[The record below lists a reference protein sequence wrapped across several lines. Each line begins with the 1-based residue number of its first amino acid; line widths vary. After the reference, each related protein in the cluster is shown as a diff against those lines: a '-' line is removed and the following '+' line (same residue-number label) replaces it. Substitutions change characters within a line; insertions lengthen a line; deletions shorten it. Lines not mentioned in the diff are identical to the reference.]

1 MIIRGKSVG
10 RPSGTI
16 SVNSKIFT
24 DLINNIE
31 DSDLLAMDSI
41 ELLTII
47 NQGILPNNGCTRS
60 ILTTE
65 PFSDKRK
72 TALQGIKDA
81 VEKGEDITK
90 STYDSDEIPEDK
102 EEDEETT
109 NWVEK
114 GIKVNEPKDGKL
126 IDNDSQEDD
135 KDKKLA
141 KLHLMRNLK
150 TIDNSLVNAISDGE
164 AIEVLITNKTRKL
177 WESVINGIITIED
190 IYQEME
196 NCGKFLKIVFGRFI
210 EEYEKVIE
218 YKSPIGFEYR
228 IKKNNIRTVVEPNLM
243 QKLMVYRIKKNHW
256 YGNWSG
262 MGSGKTLSAI
272 IASREVESHLTI
284 VVGVNSTM
292 KQWANDILNAFPE
305 TTGTCIYMIDDSKY
319 DDIEFDMSKYNYV
332 LIPYSRFSQL
342 NEEPRLKHIADC
354 KVDFIIIDEVHK
366 AKRRGEEAKESTR
379 RERIIKLINWS
390 RENNQEMYGMVMSG
404 TPIINELSEA
414 KSLLSLLTNNKF
426 DDIKTN
432 KTLSNALKLHQL
444 LLIHGLRFVPK
455 YDQELQILTSDNTDS
470 LRINGDKYLDVLKGI
485 KPIEA
490 EKLFVEDKLV
500 AIESFLKKGTLIY
513 THYTTDFIQPIR
525 RFVESKGFTTS
536 LYSDN
541 IDSRDDELIRF
552 RSGDADIMIASSP
565 VNTGVDRL
573 QEVCDTMILIT
584 LPWTNADFEQLK
596 GRIYRQGMDEN
607 STVRIIIPQVIVH
620 DADGKEWSW
629 DKQRFDV
636 IKYKKTLADCVIDGV
651 IPQTQFPSLET
662 LYRKS
667 VESLKV
673 WKERINSDDIFIR
686 QDSGITINLE
696 VNTQEEIII
705 RNKSLVS
712 EFNRKGKITNSKR
725 LHDELSQ
732 NPAEWFEYHKARH
745 ESMKT
750 WVEIPYEY
758 IASKIKN
765 KNRVVA
771 DFGCGEN
778 LMKDCIPNNK
788 VYSFDHIAI
797 DDSVIACDMSHTPLE
812 DESIDIA
819 VFSLALWGSNY
830 EDYFKEAYRVLNY
843 DGLMY
848 IAEPSKSYDETQRG
862 ELMDMLKANGFTPV
876 GNIEVRGKFFY
887 ITVIKK

>member
-1 MIIRGKSVG
+1 MIIRGKNIGVKSSAVSVG
-10 RPSGTI
+10 
-16 SVNSKIFT
+16 SKVFT
-24 DLINNIE
+24 ELINNIE
-31 DSDLLAMDSI
+31 DSDLLAMDSVD
-41 ELLTII
+41 LLTII
-47 NQGILPNNGCTRS
+47 NQGILPNNNSTRS

-65 PFSDKRK
+65 PFSNERK
-72 TALQGIKDA
+72 VVLKHIKDA
-81 VEKGEDITK
+81 VEGGEDITK
-90 STYDSDEIPEDK
+90 STQDVDEIPEDNEDGEEK
-102 EEDEETT
+102 EPIVKNKEKKNNSSVEDETT
-109 NWVEK
+109 GGEK
-114 GIKVNEPKDGKL
+114 
-126 IDNDSQEDD
+126 DD
-135 KDKKLA
+135 KGDKKLA
-141 KLHLMRNLK
+141 KLRLVKNLK
-150 TIDNSLVNAISDGE
+150 TIDNSLVNAIGDSE
-164 AIEVLITNKTRKL
+164 AIEVLMINKTRKL

-190 IYQEME
+190 IYQEIE
-196 NCGKFLKIVFGRFI
+196 NCGKYSKIVFGRFI
-210 EEYEKVIE
+210 EEYDKVAE
-218 YKSPIGFEYR
+218 YKLPIGFEYK
-228 IKKNNIRTVVEPNLM
+228 IKKNQGITVVEPNLM
-243 QKLMVYRIKKNHW
+243 QKLMVYRVKKNHW

-272 IASREVESHLTI
+272 IASREIESHLTI

-305 TTGTCIYMIDDSKY
+305 TTGTRIYMINDNKY
-319 DDIEFDMSKYNYV
+319 DDIEFDMSKFNYV

-379 RERIIKLINWS
+379 RERLVKLINWS

-432 KTLSNALKLHQL
+432 RTLSNALKLHQM

-455 YDQELQILTSDNTDS
+455 YDQELQILTSDNNDS
-470 LRINGDKYLDVLKGI
+470 LRINGDKYLEVLKGI
-485 KPIEA
+485 KSIET
-490 EKLFVEDKLV
+490 EKLFVEDKLI

-525 RFVESKGFTTS
+525 KFVESKGFTTS

-541 IDSRDDELIRF
+541 RDSRDEELMRF
-552 RSGDADIMIASSP
+552 RNGDADIMIASDP

-607 STVRIIIPQVIVH
+607 SIVKIIIPQVIVH

-651 IPQTQFPSLET
+651 IPQTQFYKRET

-686 QDSGITINLE
+686 QDSGITINLD
-696 VNTQEEIII
+696 VNTQEEIRI
-705 RNKSLVS
+705 RNKTLVS
-712 EFNRKGKITNSKR
+712 EFNRRGKTTNSQR
-725 LHDELSQ
+725 LHDELSK
-732 NPAEWFEYHKARH
+732 NPVEWFNYHKARR

-750 WVEIPYEY
+750 WAEIPYEY

-778 LMKDCIPNNK
+778 LMKNCIPHNK
-788 VYSFDHIAI
+788 VYSFDHVAI
-797 DDSVIACDMSHTPLE
+797 DESVIACDMAHTPLE

-830 EDYFKEAYRVLNY
+830 EDYFKEAYRLLNY

-848 IAEPSKSYDETQRG
+848 IAEPTKSYDETQRA
-862 ELMDMLKANGFTPV
+862 ELMEMLKRNGFTPV